1 MAYLTQFS
9 IPGLLNPM
17 INKTVDEASAI
28 LLLICSHEVWVKSP
42 MIGPFPCAYVDP
54 VFISQSYDICISTR
68 RTSPFSC
75 AYAYGYVDPV
85 VTCLHMCLCLCLCL
99 CASENQALGQAP
111 FQDPRESCLTSL
123 GRRFVGRVD
132 SAFFRS
138 NFAIQ
143 CAFELIGASIES
155 CC

>member
-85 VTCLHMCLCLCLCL
+85 FTCLHMCL